1 MRPLTQR
8 AMEPT
13 KASFA
18 TTQWDQEVESAT
30 APDGHVRV
38 HQSQAAPFSVGLPS
52 GLARSQQLYMMQRFL
67 NIPATPSYVAK
78 DDGLV
83 LDRVVVNVGGRSWW
97 QTLTLRLRAQRAWNT
112 QEFSKGKPHQVLGDP
127 SMYALGGRFRVG
139 FGAHTVLRGLG
150 ELGSLSGAVDDFR
163 RFKKSLSRFGG
174 GDDAADASRA
184 ADARPSSGQSSS
196 GSKSGDDTFRGRVTL
211 QTKAFAGHLVSL
223 DASLRERYQTP
234 RKYIDGP
241 SFLGASVQSR
251 GPRWF
256 NYRLG
261 VRQWLE
267 DTLPAFEMS
276 DQKLVLRPP
285 PRREATAGCSVEHQ
299 ATLWRGRRRAARRGA
314 GRRPGGYAALPQTPC
329 VVVGGLVGATA
340 RLALADAKDESSG
353 ANPTNRHESSD
364 GTVVT
369 SAPAPPSLA
378 RGDADYRHC
387 LSLAAHASV
396 GSFARPLLDYT
407 AVDLRYDLGSTSGE
421 SSSSARS
428 NLAPIADARDAPKT
442 AMERMVAAGFD
453 GRVRVE
459 HETVTAGVTQ
469 QILGPV
475 RARAELRFS
484 PGTAGRAYRKG
495 WRALTKTNDASLNEA
510 KKKKPANRG
519 EKEDPSLPP
528 RAPRGKP
535 PPRPGSAAA
544 VDAGGARAAGAGR
557 FGDAWRAAR
566 GEMSGAE
573 LVYGIDCPLPP
584 ALGAARLVAWYN
596 VNRGEAQAEMR
607 LFDL

>member
-241 SFLGASVQSR
+241 SFL
-251 GPRWF
+251 
-256 NYRLG
+256 
-261 VRQWLE
+261 
-267 DTLPAFEMS
+267 
-276 DQKLVLRPP
+276 
-285 PRREATAGCSVEHQ
+285 
-299 ATLWRGRRRAARRGA
+299 
-314 GRRPGGYAALPQTPC
+314 
-329 VVVGGLVGATA
+329 
-340 RLALADAKDESSG
+340 
-353 ANPTNRHESSD
+353 
-364 GTVVT
+364 
-369 SAPAPPSLA
+369 
-378 RGDADYRHC
+378 
-387 LSLAAHASV
+387 LSLIH
-396 GSFARPLLDYT
+396 
-407 AVDLRYDLGSTSGE
+407 
-421 SSSSARS
+421 
-428 NLAPIADARDAPKT
+428 I
-442 AMERMVAAGFD
+442 
-453 GRVRVE
+453 
-459 HETVTAGVTQ
+459 
-469 QILGPV
+469 
-475 RARAELRFS
+475 
-484 PGTAGRAYRKG
+484 
-495 WRALTKTNDASLNEA
+495 
-510 KKKKPANRG
+510 
-519 EKEDPSLPP
+519 
-528 RAPRGKP
+528 
-535 PPRPGSAAA
+535 
-544 VDAGGARAAGAGR
+544 
-557 FGDAWRAAR
+557 
-566 GEMSGAE
+566 
-573 LVYGIDCPLPP
+573 
-584 ALGAARLVAWYN
+584 
-596 VNRGEAQAEMR
+596 
-607 LFDL
+607 